1 MIYTLD
7 RLYRPE
13 NDVDEWRVFE
23 VEWVDPS
30 IPSSGPLASI
40 FTFLDAWRA
49 GGKRRAIF
57 ERTSRGRLE
66 KPRGSTTGS
75 RVALVKW
82 AHLNNRI
89 LGTIRKSYQKYW
101 NEEAECISPN
111 ALRSMEQEKLARQL
125 EYVYSN
131 TSFYRSKFDQAGI
144 HHSGIIH
151 VEDLS
156 RPPFT
161 TNTADVHLVSP
172 GTMPRTDMVKA
183 PRIVRNYEK
192 LNRTGKYIVR

>member
-1 MIYTLD
+1 
-7 RLYRPE
+7 
-13 NDVDEWRVFE
+13 
-23 VEWVDPS
+23 
-30 IPSSGPLASI
+30 
-40 FTFLDAWRA
+40 
-49 GGKRRAIF
+49 
-57 ERTSRGRLE
+57 
-66 KPRGSTTGS
+66 
-75 RVALVKW
+75 
-82 AHLNNRI
+82 
-89 LGTIRKSYQKYW
+89 
-101 NEEAECISPN
+101 
-111 ALRSMEQEKLARQL
+111 MEQEKLARQL